1 MTSYFITGATGYVG
15 SMLVRY
21 LREAHPDAEIGVFV
35 RDAAKARRRWPAG
48 VTIYTG
54 DLVQDDLAQ
63 MVPKSYEAV
72 VHCAA
77 ITQSAIMREKP
88 VEAAD
93 SIVLATRRV
102 LELARAWDVQSM
114 VYVSSM
120 EVYGQIDC
128 SAARATEDVLGAVD
142 LTQPRSC
149 YPMGKRMAEQYCYD
163 FFHEY
168 GVPVKVARLA
178 QTFGRGVPKT
188 DRRVFAQFAR
198 SVQAHA
204 PIILQTAG
212 RSVGNYCAIDDVVR
226 ALDCL
231 LERGENGTAYN
242 VVNEKSTMTIRQMAE
257 LAAGLADGAPVP
269 VRVEIPAGDPG
280 YAADTGLRL
289 SGARLEALGWRP
301 QKGLAEMY
309 RDLLADWEKDE
320 G

>member
-1 MTSYFITGATGYVG
+1 MQSYFITGATGYVG
-15 SMLVRY
+15 SMFVRYVRAQRPEADIAVLVRD
-21 LREAHPDAEIGVFV
+21 E
-35 RDAAKARRRWPAG
+35 AKARRRLPEG
-48 VTIYTG
+48 VTMFSG
-54 DLVQDDLAQ
+54 DLLNDDLAAC
-63 MVPKSYEAV
+63 VPGRYDAI

-77 ITQSAIMREKP
+77 ITQSAVMREKP
-88 VEAAD
+88 VETAD

-102 LELARAWDVQSM
+102 LELARSWGVQSM

-128 SAARATEDVLGAVD
+128 SAARATEEVLGAVD

-204 PIILQTAG
+204 PIVLQTAG

-226 ALDCL
+226 ALDLL
-231 LERGENGTAYN
+231 LECGENGTAYN

-301 QKGLAEMY
+301 EKGLAEMY
-309 RDLLADWEKDE
+309 RDLLTDWERDE
-320 G
+320 A

>member
-1 MTSYFITGATGYVG
+1 MKSYLITGATGYVG
-15 SMLVRY
+15 SMFVRY
-21 LREAHPDAEIGVFV
+21 VREAHPDAEAAVLV
-35 RDAAKARRRWPAG
+35 RDAEKARRMLPEG
-48 VTIYTG
+48 VTIYVG
-54 DLVQDDLAQ
+54 DLVKDDLTRL
-63 MVPKSYEAV
+63 VPKRYDAI
-72 VHCAA
+72 VHAAA
-77 ITQSAIMREKP
+77 ITQSAVMREKP
-88 VEAAD
+88 VETAD
-93 SIVLATRRV
+93 SIVCATRHV
-102 LELARAWDVQSM
+102 LELARQRGVRSM

-128 SAARATEDVLGAVD
+128 SQARATEETLGAVD

-168 GVPVKVARLA
+168 GLPVKVARLA

-198 SVQAHA
+198 SVAHHA

-226 ALDCL
+226 ALDLL
-231 LERGENGTAYN
+231 LEKGENGTPYN
-242 VVNEKSTMTIRQMAE
+242 VVNEADTMTIREMAE

-269 VRVEIPAGDPG
+269 VRIEIPDGDPG

-289 SGARLEALGWRP
+289 SGARLGQLGWRP
-301 QKGLAEMY
+301 THDLAAMY
-309 RDLLADWEKDE
+309 RALLDDWKE
-320 G
+320 GLS